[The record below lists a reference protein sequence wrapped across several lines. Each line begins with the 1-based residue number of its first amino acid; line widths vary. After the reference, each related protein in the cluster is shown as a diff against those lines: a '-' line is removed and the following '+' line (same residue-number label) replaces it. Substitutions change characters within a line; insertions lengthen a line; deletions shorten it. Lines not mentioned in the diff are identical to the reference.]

1 MDARK
6 LARFDG
12 AEHMLA
18 CPICGGALARADQ
31 RLCCPAGHS
40 FDIARQGYANL
51 LRNQGSQQHYDR
63 ASFAMRRRVFQ
74 SGLYDAIAHTIAE
87 LASSA
92 VEQLET
98 RDAEQAGRLAIVD
111 AGCGEG
117 FFSRAIRATCDAP
130 LCAFDISRDSIQLA
144 ATTDPCDNIVWLV
157 ADLATIPVQ
166 TGCAACVLDIFSP
179 ANYRAFARVLAQ
191 GGCIIKA
198 IPTAQHL
205 KEIRQLA
212 SSRLKHDTYSNQR
225 IIDHFA
231 RFCHIEHR
239 CTVSTTLEL
248 DDDVRDALVAMT
260 PMLFNVDTAGMG
272 WAALE
277 RATVEAEIV
286 VGVPRR

>member
-18 CPICGGALARADQ
+18 CPICGGALARTDQ

-51 LRNQGSQQHYDR
+51 LRNQTSQQHYDR
-63 ASFAMRRRVFQ
+63 TSFAMRRRVFQ

-87 LASSA
+87 LASHA
-92 VEQLET
+92 VERLEAQ
-98 RDAEQAGRLAIVD
+98 DAEHTERLAIVD

-117 FFSRAIRATCDAP
+117 FFSRAIRAACDAP

-144 ATTDPCDNIVWLV
+144 ATTDPCDAIVWLV

-179 ANYRAFARVLAQ
+179 ANYREFARILAQ
-191 GGCIIKA
+191 GGCIVKA

-239 CTVSTTLEL
+239 CTASTTLEL
-248 DDDVRDALVAMT
+248 DDEVRDALVAMT

>member
-6 LARFDG
+6 LARFDC

-18 CPICGGALARADQ
+18 CPICGGALAREDQ

-51 LRNQGSQQHYDR
+51 LRNQTSQQHYDR

-87 LASSA
+87 LASDA
-92 VEQLET
+92 VERIEA
-98 RDAEQAGRLAIVD
+98 RDAERAERLAIVD

-117 FFSRAIRATCDAP
+117 FFSRAVRTACTAP

-144 ATTDPCDNIVWLV
+144 ATTDPCDNIVWIV

-179 ANYRAFARVLAQ
+179 ANYREFARVLDAS
-191 GGCIIKA
+191 GCIVKA

-239 CTVSTTLEL
+239 CTASTTLEL
-248 DDDVRDALVAMT
+248 DDEVRSALVAMT
-260 PMLFNVDTAGMG
+260 PMLFNVDAAHIDWT
-272 WAALE
+272 ALE
-277 RATVEAEIV
+277 HATVEAEIV
-286 VGVPRR
+286 VGTPRR